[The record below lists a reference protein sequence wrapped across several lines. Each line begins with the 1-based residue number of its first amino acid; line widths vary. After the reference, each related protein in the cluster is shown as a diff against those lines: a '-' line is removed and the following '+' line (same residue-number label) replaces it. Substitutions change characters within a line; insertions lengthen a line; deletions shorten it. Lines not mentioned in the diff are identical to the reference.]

1 MLRPF
6 NTPMLLVLVA
16 LLTVTAVLLMGCDSD
31 SDPSTSSGQA
41 PLTSAEQTVDPT
53 NPIVQSVSDRPSS
66 VPGTQTQARLPSAD
80 APTATPSK
88 IPGYPPIDP
97 FGTPE
102 PGPTVEPSPTLEPP
116 HIESPPIVV
125 GAGTG
130 LPDATSTAL
139 KRVVGLPTTEVVKTL
154 TPSVVN
160 ITTEVGGTVPAGV
173 LPPSGVGT
181 GVIIDTEGHILTID
195 HVLEDARSTTV
206 TLHNDAD
213 YPAEVVGRDPATDLA
228 VIKIDAGGLVPATLG
243 KSSDLLVGEDV
254 VAIGY
259 ALGFEGPPT
268 VSKGV
273 VSALGRTID
282 TERHI
287 TMTDLIQTDAS
298 VNPGNSGGPLVN
310 SMGEV
315 IGINTAIIPCRA
327 LALPLTSTMPRW
339 SPSSLWIR
347 ASCAGA
353 TWVSYSTRSIPSSH
367 SGSVSIRIPKESC
380 CDRWSRHRAAHHHD
394 RSDTDRRLRQPR
406 QQRWP
411 APEKEHPIDAI
422 NTPHP
427 NHLRRPAVAR
437 GCSFRPP
444 WPGISA
450 CPNSSSSASP
460 GRCPGAGERGRQDE
474 HCDDVLRTAAWGCG
488 QGAGHLPAQLAGATS
503 VNSTG

>member
-228 VIKIDAGGLVPATLG
+228 VIKIDATGLVPATLG

-315 IGINTAIIPCRA
+315 IGINTAIIRGVQGIGFAINIDDATLVAQQLVDQGFVRRGYMGVIFDTLNPI
-327 LALPLTSTMPRW
+327 LALRLG
-339 SPSSLWIR
+339 L
-347 ASCAGA
+347 
-353 TWVSYSTRSIPSSH
+353 
-367 SGSVSIRIPKESC
+367 
-380 CDRWSRHRAAHHHD
+380 D
-394 RSDTDRRLRQPR
+394 SDTKGVLLRQVVP
-406 QQRWP
+406 
-411 APEKEHPIDAI
+411 
-422 NTPHP
+422 NTPAANAGLQPGDVIIEMGGQTLQNTAELSKLLMSHQSGDTVEVVV
-427 NHLRRPAVAR
+427 LRDAQEVTATL
-437 GCSFRPP
+437 
-444 WPGISA
+444 A
-450 CPNSSSSASP
+450 L
-460 GRCPGAGERGRQDE
+460 GERPDI
-474 HCDDVLRTAAWGCG
+474 
-488 QGAGHLPAQLAGATS
+488 
-503 VNSTG
+503 